1 MVAVTPIDGV
11 TWQPRRQE
19 GRLMINA
26 FVFILKPGLLEL
38 RRKSATGQCATGQAL
53 HSDSMNQLL
62 LHVAA
67 EWFHRLSFFCLALP
81 GVCVHLLNH
90 MIYHSFDKVSCQ
102 NCDASAKHFRPV
114 YEKKLRVNTLRFLR
128 NKKKKKKK
136 KRNSEDCVQNSSI
149 RLIKIYFLSEFLQR
163 RRGDWSHLE
172 RRSLLT
178 LINTHQ
184 FND

>member
-26 FVFILKPGLLEL
+26 FVFILKPGLSEL
-38 RRKSATGQCATGQAL
+38 RKKSATGQCATGQAL

-81 GVCVHLLNH
+81 GVCVHRLNH
-90 MIYHSFDKVSCQ
+90 MIYHSLDKVSCQ
-102 NCDASAKHFRPV
+102 NCDASAKHFRSV
-114 YEKKLRVNTLRFLR
+114 YEEKLRVNTLSFFE
-128 NKKKKKKK
+128 KKKKW
-136 KRNSEDCVQNSSI
+136 NSEDCVQNSSI

-163 RRGDWSHLE
+163 RGGDWSHLE

>member
-26 FVFILKPGLLEL
+26 FVFILKPGLPEL
-38 RRKSATGQCATGQAL
+38 RKKSATGQCATGQAL

-81 GVCVHLLNH
+81 GVCVHRLNH
-90 MIYHSFDKVSCQ
+90 MIYHSLDKVSCQ
-102 NCDASAKHFRPV
+102 NCDASAKHFRSV
-114 YEKKLRVNTLRFLR
+114 YEEKLRVNTLSFFE
-128 NKKKKKKK
+128 KKKNEIRKIACKFFNPFNK
-136 KRNSEDCVQNSSI
+136 NIFSERVFATQGG
-149 RLIKIYFLSEFLQR
+149 RLVTFRTQKP
-163 RRGDWSHLE
+163 SHPYKH
-172 RRSLLT
+172 SPV
-178 LINTHQ
+178 
-184 FND
+184 